1 MASDPWAGLR
11 EVSMGLD
18 GYTQQPAAQNPFN
31 ALLDP
36 SRGGLFGLLGR
47 MSGAPTREEAF
58 FKQAGQEQQRGLSA
72 IAARQQ
78 RGMSP
83 QQAIVD
89 FVSSPE
95 GMDFFST
102 QQDPVGV
109 IKNYLTT
116 TAAPAAPENLVVSP
130 GQQVLSGADPSQV
143 IHSVPTMDVQNQVG
157 MSELANLKPDEI
169 EAMARAQ
176 MAKNAG
182 LTGNDA
188 TQQEAATADL
198 VKRGLMS
205 EDTRSKLLGGVLQ
218 IQPIRD
224 KFGDPAGHVIIDLSN
239 PQGGATFVGTS
250 PQVGKP
256 AKPGDENYAP
266 GITEG
271 TRPDDRGTA
280 GSFLNPDDPG
290 DIILGAGLTPVIE
303 ETAGGVLGGLIPG
316 LAGEESAR
324 RRNALRQIKLDAQSI
339 RGASEGRGFSADVKQ
354 IESIIDKMG
363 VLSNPVQQGTALLQW
378 HDYLDRRAQ
387 IASTQAS
394 NPNTTPE
401 QRGKAEEDLNAI
413 RVARGNLPPREALI
427 KSMDAYKASS
437 GQIIPGIAKGIGA
450 AKEVEGKVEETVT
463 GEKPTPTPD
472 KPEGYSFKTEA
483 EAMKA
488 VEAGTVK
495 PGMTIIING
504 VPMVVEEEGK

>member
-11 EVSMGLD
+11 EVSMGLG
-18 GYTQQPAAQNPFN
+18 GYTQQPAAKNPFN
-31 ALLDP
+31 ALMDP

-58 FKQAGQEQQRGLSA
+58 FQQAGQEQQRGLSA
-72 IAARQQ
+72 IAARQA

-109 IKNYLTT
+109 IKNFLTT
-116 TAAPAAPENLVVSP
+116 TAAPAAKDPIVGTP
-130 GQQVLSGADPSQV
+130 GQQILSGDDPSQV
-143 IHSVPTMDVQNQVG
+143 IHQVPTMDVQNQVG
-157 MSELANLKPDEI
+157 MSELAGLKPEEI
-169 EAMARAQ
+169 ETMARAK
-176 MAKNAG
+176 MMKDAG
-182 LTGNDA
+182 LVAGEG
-188 TQQEAATADL
+188 TQQEDATAEM
-198 VKRGLMS
+198 VKRNLIS
-205 EDTRSKLLGGVLQ
+205 EETRQKWLSGMLT
-218 IQPIRD
+218 IQPVRD
-224 KFGDPAGHVIIDLSN
+224 KFGDPAGHVIIDVTGGSE
-239 PQGGATFVGTS
+239 PQFVGNA
-250 PQVGKP
+250 PKVGQP

-271 TRPDDRGTA
+271 TRPEDRGATGA
-280 GSFLNPDDPG
+280 FLNPEDPG

-303 ETAGGVLGGLIPG
+303 ETAGGLLGGVFPSM
-316 LAGEESAR
+316 AGEESAR

-354 IESIIDKMG
+354 IDSIIDKMG
-363 VLSNPVQQGTALLQW
+363 VLSNPIQQGTALLQW
-378 HDYLDRRAQ
+378 HDYLDKRAQ
-387 IASTQAS
+387 IAATQAS

-413 RVARGNLPPREALI
+413 RVARGNLPPREALTASI
-427 KSMDAYKASS
+427 DKYKASA
-437 GQIIPGIAKGIGA
+437 GQVIPGIAKGIGA
-450 AKEVEGKVEETVT
+450 AKEIEGKVEETIS

-483 EAMKA
+483 EAMEA
-488 VEAGTVK
+488 VKAGTVK

-504 VPMVVEEEGK
+504 VPMMVEEEK